1 LKSTNK
7 LVQQNFRISGMF
19 IDGIIVESYDS
30 CKHIRRK
37 AALMGRFIHYFII
50 IACVILIYLL
60 YNSGKGAIPF
70 LILSAYFFILG
81 FIDIYKIKNS
91 KSN

>member
-1 LKSTNK
+1 MSR
-7 LVQQNFRISGMF
+7 V
-19 IDGIIVESYDS
+19 
-30 CKHIRRK
+30 
-37 AALMGRFIHYFII
+37 IHYFII
-50 IACVILIYLL
+50 IACVIAIFLL

-81 FIDIYKIKNS
+81 FYEINKIKNS